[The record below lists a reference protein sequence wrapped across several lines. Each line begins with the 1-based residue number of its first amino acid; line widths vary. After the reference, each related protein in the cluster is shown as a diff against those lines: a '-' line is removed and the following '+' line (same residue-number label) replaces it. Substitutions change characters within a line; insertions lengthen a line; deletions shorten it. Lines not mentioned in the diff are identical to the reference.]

1 MIPTSSADR
10 PSAGRSGAGRSGA
23 GRPDGDRSGED
34 GAGAVRFGE
43 YGSGAGR
50 SGEYGSAGVRPGA
63 VAPGAAPARRP
74 VRSGL
79 VLALAAAAVL
89 GTVSAAPAVSAERGA
104 GAGTVTAQ
112 ARPPHTG
119 HTGHTYGTGTGHADG
134 IGAAVGTGATE
145 GTGGTSHPYGSDR
158 AVLAGLNR
166 HAHPLRATAPG
177 DQRPAGDL
185 ATLARM
191 TRDAEIIGFGEV
203 THGSKEVF
211 DVRER
216 LFRYLA
222 TRPGD
227 AAVTTFALEQ
237 PWSTGVRL
245 DTWVRTG
252 EGDLRTIM
260 REEFQSDY
268 TSWRT
273 EEFHRLFSWMR
284 EYNRTHDRQ
293 LRVMGNDIGDIG
305 REQYARVL
313 GWAERHR
320 PALLPVLRERYAQLL
335 DLPAGRDARMKALI
349 GLPPAQRRSLAADA
363 QAAHRLLSGSGT
375 GTGTGTGSESG
386 RVPARV
392 VQEALVISQMATMYS
407 LDGAELHRFRD
418 DSMAR
423 NTVWWQR
430 DTGERVLA
438 AAHNGHLAY
447 QSAWPQQYPVTQGA
461 ALRDLVGDDYVAIG
475 TSVHSAGFLARPE
488 TGGDRREVFDTGA
501 AHPGSNEHT
510 LDRVRHRDF
519 VIDLRGTTGDRATAA
534 WLAAPRPTFLVPAT
548 YVPSVMREPQSLA
561 EGYDVIVHLHR
572 AEAATPFD

>member
-1 MIPTSSADR
+1 MPFGSVSTG
-10 PSAGRSGAGRSGA
+10 PVLAGPVSTGLPASG
-23 GRPDGDRSGED
+23 
-34 GAGAVRFGE
+34 
-43 YGSGAGR
+43 
-50 SGEYGSAGVRPGA
+50 PGLS
-63 VAPGAAPARRP
+63 RRVPPPRGGP

-119 HTGHTYGTGTGHADG
+119 HTGHPYGTGTGHADG

-185 ATLARM
+185 AALART

-335 DLPAGRDARMKALI
+335 ALPAGRDARMKALT

-363 QAAHRLLSGSGT
+363 QAAHRLLSGT

-447 QSAWPQQYPVTQGA
+447 RSAWPQQYPVTQGA

>member
-1 MIPTSSADR
+1 
-10 PSAGRSGAGRSGA
+10 
-23 GRPDGDRSGED
+23 
-34 GAGAVRFGE
+34 
-43 YGSGAGR
+43 
-50 SGEYGSAGVRPGA
+50 
-63 VAPGAAPARRP
+63 
-74 VRSGL
+74 
-79 VLALAAAAVL
+79 
-89 GTVSAAPAVSAERGA
+89 
-104 GAGTVTAQ
+104 
-112 ARPPHTG
+112 
-119 HTGHTYGTGTGHADG
+119 
-134 IGAAVGTGATE
+134 
-145 GTGGTSHPYGSDR
+145 
-158 AVLAGLNR
+158 
-166 HAHPLRATAPG
+166 
-177 DQRPAGDL
+177 
-185 ATLARM
+185 M

-260 REEFQSDY
+260 RDEFQRDY

-284 EYNRTHDRQ
+284 EYNRTHERQ
-293 LRVMGNDIGDIG
+293 LRVMGNDVGDAD
-305 REQYARVL
+305 RAQYTRVL

-320 PALLPVLRERYAQLL
+320 PALLPVLRERYAELL
-335 DLPAGRDARMKALI
+335 ALPAGREARLKALAE
-349 GLPPAQRRSLAADA
+349 LPLAQRRSLAADA
-363 QAAHRLLSGSGT
+363 RAAHRLLSGSGT
-375 GTGTGTGSESG
+375 GSGTGTGSGPQSG

-392 VQEALVISQMATMYS
+392 VQEALVISQMATMHS

-438 AAHNGHLAY
+438 AAHNGHLTY
-447 QSAWPQQYPVTQGA
+447 RSAWPQQYPVTQGE

-488 TGGDRREVFDTGA
+488 SGGDRREVFDTGA

-548 YVPSVMREPQSLA
+548 YLPSVMRMPQSLA

>member
-10 PSAGRSGAGRSGA
+10 PSAGRPGAGRPDG
-23 GRPDGDRSGED
+23 GRPDDDRPDGDRSGED
-34 GAGAVRFGE
+34 G
-43 YGSGAGR
+43 SGAGR
-50 SGEYGSAGVRPGA
+50 SGEDGSGAVRAGA
-63 VAPGAAPARRP
+63 VAPGAPARRP

-104 GAGTVTAQ
+104 GEGRGTVTAP
-112 ARPPHTG
+112 ARASHTDHTG
-119 HTGHTYGTGTGHADG
+119 HPNGTGHADG
-134 IGAAVGTGATE
+134 TGGMGGTGHADGASAT
-145 GTGGTSHPYGSDR
+145 GHPHGSDR

-185 ATLARM
+185 AALARM

-211 DVRER
+211 DIRER

-245 DTWVRTG
+245 DSWIRTG

-260 REEFQSDY
+260 REEFQRDY

-293 LRVMGNDIGDIG
+293 LRVMGNDVGDAD
-305 REQYARVL
+305 RAQYARVL

-320 PALLPVLRERYAQLL
+320 PALLPVLRERYAELL
-335 DLPAGRDARMKALI
+335 ALPAGREARLKALAE
-349 GLPPAQRRSLAADA
+349 LPLAQRRSLAADA
-363 QAAHRLLSGSGT
+363 RAAHRLLSGSGT
-375 GTGTGTGSESG
+375 GSGSGPQSG

-392 VQEALVISQMATMYS
+392 VQEALVISQMATMHS

-438 AAHNGHLAY
+438 AAHNGHLTY
-447 QSAWPQQYPVTQGA
+447 RSAWPQQYPVTQGE

-488 TGGDRREVFDTGA
+488 SGGDRREVFDTGA

-548 YVPSVMREPQSLA
+548 YLPSVMRMPQSLA
-561 EGYDVIVHLHR
+561 EGYDVIVHLYR